1 MYVWQLSFSHFNTH
15 LSFPNMF
22 LRSLLQLNAG
32 AEVPHQTEKFLQ
44 QKSSSSSRSSEPSR
58 CALLASSF
66 SFFSPFPWQAAQLHS
81 LAQLA
86 GCLSC
91 STERLK
97 PTLAVLLPGNMCY
110 TNLSIYISARL
121 PHSQPLSW
129 IPLVLK
135 HGSRKKKRNREVCVS
150 CNLASGQG

>member
-1 MYVWQLSFSHFNTH
+1 MYVWQPIFSHFNLH

-22 LRSLLQLNAG
+22 LSSLLQLDAA

-44 QKSSSSSRSSEPSR
+44 QKSSSSSRSSEPS
-58 CALLASSF
+58 CSALLASSF

-97 PTLAVLLPGNMCY
+97 PMLAVLLPGNICC
-110 TNLSIYISARL
+110 TNLSIYISASL
-121 PHSQPLSW
+121 PHSQHLSW

-135 HGSRKKKRNREVCVS
+135 HSSRKNKETEKCV
-150 CNLASGQG
+150 